1 MDWGWISLQCLKCGE
16 AVTEGN
22 AFCNKCLAG
31 MKDYPIPQDT
41 ALILPKRSDYGYRR
55 GYGRKKK
62 KSTEELLL
70 EAHSRIKTLRVA
82 LIFEVVLIFV
92 LAFGCLF
99 LLRRDDKPVVG
110 QNYSTATTA
119 AATGSLP
126 TEG

>member
-22 AFCNKCLAG
+22 AFCDKCLAG

-41 ALILPKRSDYGYRR
+41 ALILPKRPDSGSRR
-55 GYGRKKK
+55 YGRRKK
-62 KSTEELLL
+62 KSTEELLQD
-70 EAHSRIKTLRVA
+70 AHQRIKTLRVA
-82 LIFEVVLIFV
+82 LIFEVVLILV
-92 LAFGCLF
+92 LAIGCLF

-110 QNYSTATTA
+110 QNYSTTSTA
-119 AATGSLP
+119 ASTGSLP